1 MRVLCHYGAMGWS
14 TVYLILAILAGI
26 FGIWNLARQRNVF
39 LSLTGILWFLLV
51 LFERY
56 IPKVYD
62 YRIASGMPGIG
73 TLILYVLIPVFIILA
88 FFTQGRR

>member
-1 MRVLCHYGAMGWS
+1 MAWS
-14 TVYLILAILAGI
+14 TLYLILAILAGI

-39 LSLTGILWFLLV
+39 LSLTAILWFLLV

-62 YRIASGMPGIG
+62 YHIASGMPGVG
-73 TLILYVLIPVFIILA
+73 TLILSVIIPIFIILA
-88 FFTQGRR
+88 FFTPGRR